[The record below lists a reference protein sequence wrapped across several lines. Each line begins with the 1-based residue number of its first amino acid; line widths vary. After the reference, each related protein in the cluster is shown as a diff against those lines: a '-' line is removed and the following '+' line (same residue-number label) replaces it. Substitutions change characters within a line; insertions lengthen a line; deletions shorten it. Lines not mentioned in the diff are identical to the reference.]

1 MLQPTDLEIEAVR
14 LSLRVAFWSVAGSLP
29 IGVFVAWLLARKRFP
44 GKALLD
50 GLVHLPLVVPPVV
63 VGFGLLV
70 LFGRRGPIGGW
81 LYDTFGITLIFTWKG
96 AALAAAVMAFPL
108 MVRAMRLSLE
118 AVDQRLEAAAR
129 TLGAG
134 PLDAFFTISLPLM
147 TPGILAGIVLA
158 FARSLGEFGATITFV
173 SNIPGQTR
181 TIPVAIYTLT
191 QTPDGDVAA
200 LRLSAIA
207 VLLALV
213 ALVASELL
221 SRRIDSYIRG

>member
-1 MLQPTDLEIEAVR
+1 GIGAVR

-81 LYDTFGITLIFTWKG
+81 LYDTFGITLIFTSKG

-118 AVDQRLEAAAR
+118 AVDQRLAAAAPPPR
-129 TLGAG
+129 ARPPR
-134 PLDAFFTISLPLM
+134 PLFP
-147 TPGILAGIVLA
+147 
-158 FARSLGEFGATITFV
+158 
-173 SNIPGQTR
+173 IP
-181 TIPVAIYTLT
+181 PS
-191 QTPDGDVAA
+191 P
-200 LRLSAIA
+200 
-207 VLLALV
+207 
-213 ALVASELL
+213 
-221 SRRIDSYIRG
+221 